1 MSAVVTPYDLS
12 MTQPKQIKAWVDD
25 SWKDIG
31 IPKNDKGQPR
41 WKLVHETLQTLQATR
56 VQLLDE
62 SGGVLK
68 AMGDAPEPAGPAP
81 APAPAAGI
89 DLDAFASRMAD
100 AQRVALS
107 AHVEAMRPA
116 WEAVTKS
123 QNLVAEMAKQMNGM
137 LQAAADTAKAQQ
149 ELVGKLAELLQD
161 VTDDAVAG
169 RLESAEQ
176 ALENATADKTDQQ
189 DRMAGLLEKAI
200 EFVGPA
206 VAERLAP
213 H

>member
-1 MSAVVTPYDLS
+1 VSALVTPYDLS

-25 SWKDIG
+25 SWRDIG

-68 AMGDAPEPAGPAP
+68 AMGDAPEPGPAP
-81 APAPAAGI
+81 APAAAGSM
-89 DLDAFASRMAD
+89 DLDTFASRMAE

-137 LQAAADTAKAQQ
+137 LSAAADTAKAQQ

-169 RLESAEQ
+169 RLEAAEQ
-176 ALENATADKTDQQ
+176 AVENATAEKADNQ
-189 DRMAGLLEKAI
+189 DRMAGLIEKAM

>member
-1 MSAVVTPYDLS
+1 VSVTVTPYDLS

-31 IPKNDKGQPR
+31 IPRNDKGQPR

-56 VQLLDE
+56 IQLLDE

-68 AMGDAPEPAGPAP
+68 AMGDAPEPAPAP
-81 APAPAAGI
+81 APVPAGGI
-89 DLDAFASRMAD
+89 DLDAFATRMAE

-137 LQAAADTAKAQQ
+137 LQAASDTAKAQQ

-161 VTDDAVAG
+161 VTDDAVAN

-176 ALENATADKTDQQ
+176 ALENATAEKADQQ
-189 DRMAGLLEKAI
+189 DRITGLLEKAI